1 MGYAMNA
8 VHIFDLIK
16 ILTKNKISKV
26 LNIFEL
32 KKLKN
37 PRGKKFSDFS
47 GRLIGETKK

>member
-26 LNIFEL
+26 LNIFET
-32 KKLKN
+32 KKTKN
-37 PRGKKFSDFS
+37 PRGKNFQIFLDD
-47 GRLIGETKK
+47 